1 MTVMMRA
8 RVEPKRERKAETDG
22 AAISGEVE
30 SNSGEQ

>member
-1 MTVMMRA
+1 MTVAMRA
-8 RVEPKRERKAETDG
+8 RAEPEREWKGETGG